1 MHDNQLHDDRN
12 RRRNISKD
20 SRVEREKYRHRNTML
35 GNKEV
40 SISVV
45 RKETFIKYEFR
56 VLVPR
61 RNICSNEAETD

>member
-1 MHDNQLHDDRN
+1 
-12 RRRNISKD
+12 
-20 SRVEREKYRHRNTML
+20 ML